1 MDRWILSELN
11 LLIADV
17 DHHLSH
23 YNPTDAGRRIEEFV
37 ELLSNW
43 YVRRSRRRFWKSESD
58 VDKLQAYATL
68 YRCLVTLSKLIAP
81 LTPFLAD
88 EMYRNLVA
96 SQDASA
102 PESVH
107 LAEFPTADKNA
118 IEQRLID
125 AARLAM
131 RIASLGRAARASA
144 QIRVRQP
151 LPRVL
156 VAVRSPEEESLLP
169 LIEEQVLEELNV
181 KALIAAKGGDI
192 PAGFKR
198 VEEDGYIV
206 AMDTAVTPEL
216 VEEGIAREVVR
227 RIQNLRRAA
236 SFELT
241 DRIVTYYTGSDKIR
255 GVMERFADYI
265 RQETLS
271 GELRLGEPDADAF
284 REEKTRALDGEK
296 LAIAVKKL

>member
-1 MDRWILSELN
+1 M
-11 LLIADV
+11 
-17 DHHLSH
+17 
-23 YNPTDAGRRIEEFV
+23 
-37 ELLSNW
+37 
-43 YVRRSRRRFWKSESD
+43 
-58 VDKLQAYATL
+58 
-68 YRCLVTLSKLIAP
+68 AP

-156 VAVRSPEEESLLP
+156 VAVRLPEEESLLP

-181 KALIAAKGGDI
+181 KALIAARGGDI

-271 GELRLGEPDADAF
+271 GELRLGEPDAGAF